1 MTAPSKAAPAAPKA
15 ASAETR
21 KAEREPLLVDAGF
34 QMRSL
39 LSLVTF
45 ALLQAALVLLVF
57 FLPLSRS
64 VAAESDMRL
73 RILLQAQLAQV
84 HFHLWPLML
93 VAGLVAGYVGFY
105 HSLRAARPVHRTH
118 YALNAIAA
126 GETPLLRIGRQEE
139 FRFLEDNVALLNQKM
154 KLITTRNRD
163 ILLNLEAHIKRMTD
177 RLAADE
183 VIARSDLEEF
193 IAALRAQL
201 DKAPEV
207 SLGGR
212 A

>member
-1 MTAPSKAAPAAPKA
+1 MTAPTKTAPATPKAAPT
-15 ASAETR
+15 ETR

-39 LSLVTF
+39 LPLVTF

-93 VAGLVAGYVGFY
+93 VAGLVAGYVAFY
-105 HSLRAARPVHRTH
+105 HSLRTARPVHRTH

-126 GETPLLRIGRQEE
+126 GETPVLRIGRKEE

-163 ILLNLEAHIKRMTD
+163 ILLNLDAHIKRMTD

-212 A
+212 T